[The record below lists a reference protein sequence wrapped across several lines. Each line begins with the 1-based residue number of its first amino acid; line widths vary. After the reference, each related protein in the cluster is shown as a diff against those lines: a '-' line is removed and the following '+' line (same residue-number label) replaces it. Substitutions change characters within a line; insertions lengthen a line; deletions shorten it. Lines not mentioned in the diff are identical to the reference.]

1 MAPGLRSLLFL
12 DVFFEVVQG
21 LAPEHLVIID
31 PFVDDAQGLGVEA
44 TKAGCALLLGDDE
57 AGSVEKSQVLGD
69 GGAAHAEVARDAS
82 HGLTA
87 AAEDPED
94 FTGVGSEM
102 ARKTASCCL
111 RLDQSLPIRVT
122 MWFPI
127 VNECSRLQNQ
137 FKVNEGRVAVGRRAA
152 LLQAALGIERTSS
165 CIAVEGI
172 QADAFGPASH
182 GASFTACFKRR
193 PPIPWCWKL
202 GETARLVR

>member
-1 MAPGLRSLLFL
+1 VIQNPAPHRDTSLGGTKGWDSLLFL

-94 FTGVGSEM
+94 FTAGRVGDGTE
-102 ARKTASCCL
+102 
-111 RLDQSLPIRVT
+111 DGFVLPAVLSNHRVT
-122 MWFPI
+122 
-127 VNECSRLQNQ
+127 NESNHVVSNCQRMFAITEPVQS
-137 FKVNEGRVAVGRRAA
+137 K
-152 LLQAALGIERTSS
+152 
-165 CIAVEGI
+165 
-172 QADAFGPASH
+172 
-182 GASFTACFKRR
+182 
-193 PPIPWCWKL
+193 
-202 GETARLVR
+202 